1 MGIGQ
6 VPGPTNDLG
15 SPLVIDDGTTPRT
28 ESPLPGPIGLDARGG
43 GGARPTQ
50 ATMAEQI
57 VTYPRRHRGQRVGD
71 GECFTLADRALRTS
85 GAKSA
90 ADYGAVAPDVDYIWG
105 TSVQLSD
112 LQPGDVIQF
121 RNYRYE
127 REVET
132 RHPNGSVETNTDF
145 QERPHHTAIVE
156 QVGAN
161 GEVTVL
167 EQNSPVG
174 SAVARTQLFL
184 SNRQQ
189 SSSGGKTSITVSGT
203 VWFYRPQLR

>member
-1 MGIGQ
+1 MGNGQ

-15 SPLVIDDGTTPRT
+15 PPLVIDDGTTSRT
-28 ESPLPGPIGLDARGG
+28 ESPPPGPIGLDAKRGG
-43 GGARPTQ
+43 AKPTH

-57 VTYPRRHRGQRVGD
+57 VNYPRRHRGQRVGD
-71 GECFTLADRALRTS
+71 GECFTLVHRALDGA

-90 ADYGAVAPDVDYIWG
+90 ADYGAVAPDVDYVWG
-105 TSVQLSD
+105 TSVQLGD
-112 LQPGDVIQF
+112 LRPGDVIQF
-121 RNYRYE
+121 RNYRYD

-132 RHPNGSVETNTDF
+132 QHPDGSVETNTEF

-156 QVGAN
+156 NVGAN

-174 SAVARTQLFL
+174 SAVGRTQLFF
-184 SNRQQ
+184 SNHQQ
-189 SSSGGKTSITVSGT
+189 STSTGKTSITVRGT
-203 VWFYRPQLR
+203 VWFYRAQPR